1 MKKLKSLEALL
12 DNYNKKLDEMETKI
26 NNLTIKIEELEA
38 KINGLN
44 GLNNSDNAPK
54 EDKGNNFNE
63 DLEKLKKALEELKQ
77 AHDQTV
83 IKVTNNKE
91 QIDLI
96 LERLNEINNGYKTG
110 DEKLQKEIDEL
121 NKKINQI
128 NSQIDLLL
136 KLPRGTDN
144 NKNANSDMDLSAINE
159 LMKRILNLESD
170 YKAFVERVNIDEIYR
185 QLKFLHETK
194 ADKKELKEKYDDH
207 QMQIDAINKRLDGLF
222 AQMLSRKNEGS
233 DQPVID
239 IDFSLYLPKSEFDK
253 YKRDTTLEF
262 KKIWDEIKNIKDLI
276 NKISSLLNNKANLS
290 DLEDLKNLIL
300 AKLEELALACNKK
313 FADRN
318 ETANNLKYLEDQ
330 IRKLFELLSSSKKD
344 TFNEADNWL
353 LAKKPISGYSCAACE
368 SVIGNLRDDANK
380 FIPWNKLPLRDPGD
394 KLYRMGNGFSKML
407 QMLNFDNYGN
417 VSLNPN
423 IINEANFYNNVNI
436 NNNNINNSIN
446 NSGQNNNN
454 NTLLSNQKGKTDIK
468 KRVQSA
474 NPKIKLNFQEN
485 KLKNKNPGNKEINDA
500 TNANGKTKDDL
511 LPDIY
516 DMSGT
521 QNSEG
526 PKITKV
532 VKKTFHKQENKK
544 KWKLILIIQIN
555 SIFIFLSILIHNLN

>member
-1 MKKLKSLEALL
+1 MFIVLKKLKTLEALL
-12 DNYNKKLDEMETKI
+12 DNYNKKLNEIENKI

-38 KINGLN
+38 KINALKN
-44 GLNNSDNAPK
+44 ADNVPK
-54 EDKGNNFNE
+54 QDSGNNFNE

-83 IKVTNNKE
+83 IRVTNNKE

-110 DEKLQKEIDEL
+110 DENLQKEIDEI

-136 KLPRGTDN
+136 KLPRGIGD
-144 NKNANSDMDLSAINE
+144 NKNENSNMDLSAINE
-159 LMKRILNLESD
+159 LMKKIINLEND
-170 YKAFVERVNIDEIYR
+170 YKAFVEKVNIDEIYR

-207 QMQIDAINKRLDGLF
+207 QIQIDAINKRLDSLF
-222 AQMLSRKNEGS
+222 AQMLNRKNDS
-233 DQPVID
+233 PDQPVID
-239 IDFSLYLPKSEFDK
+239 IDFSLYLPKTEFEK
-253 YKRDTTLEF
+253 YKRETAQEF

-276 NKISSLLNNKANLS
+276 NKLFELLNTKANLS
-290 DLEDLKNLIL
+290 DLEDLKNFIL

-330 IRKLFELLSSSKKD
+330 IRKLFELLSASKKD
-344 TFNEADNWL
+344 TINEADNWL

-407 QMLNFDNYGN
+407 QMLNFDSYGN

-423 IINEANFYNNVNI
+423 IINEANFYNNINI
-436 NNNNINNSIN
+436 NNNSNNINNGNN
-446 NSGQNNNN
+446 NSGQNIN
-454 NTLLSNQKGKTDIK
+454 NTSHKGKSDLK

-474 NPKIKLNFQEN
+474 NPKFKLTFQEN
-485 KLKNKNPGNKEINDA
+485 KIRNKNSGNKDLND
-500 TNANGKTKDDL
+500 TPNINGKTRNEL

-516 DMSGT
+516 DISGA
-521 QNSEG
+521 QNTEG
-526 PKITKV
+526 PKITKIM
-532 VKKTFHKQENKK
+532 KKTFHKQENKK
-544 KWKLILIIQIN
+544 N
-555 SIFIFLSILIHNLN
+555 GNLY

>member
-12 DNYNKKLDEMETKI
+12 DSYNKKLDEMETKI

-136 KLPRGTDN
+136 KLPRGTDD

-159 LMKRILNLESD
+159 LMKKILNLESD

-207 QMQIDAINKRLDGLF
+207 QMQIDAINTRLDGLF

-407 QMLNFDNYGN
+407 QMLNFDSYGN

-436 NNNNINNSIN
+436 NNNNNINNSIN
-446 NSGQNNNN
+446 NSGQNNNNN

-485 KLKNKNPGNKEINDA
+485 KLKNKNAGNKEINDA

-526 PKITKV
+526 PKITKIM
-532 VKKTFHKQENKK
+532 KKTFHKQENKK
-544 KWKLILIIQIN
+544 N
-555 SIFIFLSILIHNLN
+555 GNLY

>member
-136 KLPRGTDN
+136 KLPRGTED

-194 ADKKELKEKYDDH
+194 ADKKELKEKYEDH

-407 QMLNFDNYGN
+407 QMLNFDSYGN

-436 NNNNINNSIN
+436 NNNNNINNSIN
-446 NSGQNNNN
+446 NSGQNNNNNNN
-454 NTLLSNQKGKTDIK
+454 NTLLSNQKGKTDLK

-526 PKITKV
+526 PKITKIM
-532 VKKTFHKQENKK
+532 KKTFHKQENKK
-544 KWKLILIIQIN
+544 N
-555 SIFIFLSILIHNLN
+555 GNLY

>member
-1 MKKLKSLEALL
+1 MFIVLKKLKTLEALL
-12 DNYNKKLDEMETKI
+12 DNYNKKLNEIENKI

-38 KINGLN
+38 KINALKN
-44 GLNNSDNAPK
+44 ADNVPK
-54 EDKGNNFNE
+54 QDTGNNFNE

-83 IKVTNNKE
+83 IRVTNNKE

-110 DEKLQKEIDEL
+110 DENLQKEIDEI

-136 KLPRGTDN
+136 KLPRGIGD
-144 NKNANSDMDLSAINE
+144 NKNENSNMDLSAINE
-159 LMKRILNLESD
+159 LMKKIINLEND
-170 YKAFVERVNIDEIYR
+170 YKAFVEKVNIDEIYR

-207 QMQIDAINKRLDGLF
+207 QIQIDAINKRLDSLF
-222 AQMLSRKNEGS
+222 AQMLNRKNEGP

-239 IDFSLYLPKSEFDK
+239 IDFSLYLPKTEFEK
-253 YKRDTTLEF
+253 YKRETAQEF

-276 NKISSLLNNKANLS
+276 NKLFELLNTKANLS
-290 DLEDLKNLIL
+290 DLEDLKNFIL

-330 IRKLFELLSSSKKD
+330 IRKLFELLSTSKKD
-344 TFNEADNWL
+344 TINEADNWL

-407 QMLNFDNYGN
+407 QMLNFDSYGN

-423 IINEANFYNNVNI
+423 IINEANFYNNINI
-436 NNNNINNSIN
+436 NNNSNNINNGNN
-446 NSGQNNNN
+446 NSGQNIN
-454 NTLLSNQKGKTDIK
+454 NTSHKGKSDLK

-474 NPKIKLNFQEN
+474 NPKFKLTFQEN
-485 KLKNKNPGNKEINDA
+485 KIRNKNSGNKDLND
-500 TNANGKTKDDL
+500 TPNINGKTRNEL

-516 DMSGT
+516 DISGA
-521 QNSEG
+521 QNTEG
-526 PKITKV
+526 PKITKIM
-532 VKKTFHKQENKK
+532 KKTFHKQENKK
-544 KWKLILIIQIN
+544 N
-555 SIFIFLSILIHNLN
+555 GNLY

>member
-1 MKKLKSLEALL
+1 LKKLKSLEALL
-12 DNYNKKLDEMETKI
+12 DSYNKKLDEMETKI

-136 KLPRGTDN
+136 KLPRGTSD
-144 NKNANSDMDLSAINE
+144 NKNDNSNMDLSAINE

-407 QMLNFDNYGN
+407 QMLNFDSYGN
-417 VSLNPN
+417 ASLNPN

-446 NSGQNNNN
+446 NSGQNNN

-485 KLKNKNPGNKEINDA
+485 KLKNKNAGNKEINDA

-526 PKITKV
+526 PKITKIM
-532 VKKTFHKQENKK
+532 KKTFHKQENKK
-544 KWKLILIIQIN
+544 N
-555 SIFIFLSILIHNLN
+555 GNLY

>member
-12 DNYNKKLDEMETKI
+12 DSYNKKLDEMETKI

-136 KLPRGTDN
+136 KLPRGTDD

-423 IINEANFYNNVNI
+423 IISEANFYNNVNI
-436 NNNNINNSIN
+436 NNNNINNSNN
-446 NSGQNNNN
+446 NSGPNNNN
-454 NTLLSNQKGKTDIK
+454 NNLLSNQKGKTDMK

-485 KLKNKNPGNKEINDA
+485 KMRNKNQGNKDLNDVLN
-500 TNANGKTKDDL
+500 TNGKTKDEL

-526 PKITKV
+526 PKITKIM
-532 VKKTFHKQENKK
+532 KKTLHKQENKK
-544 KWKLILIIQIN
+544 N
-555 SIFIFLSILIHNLN
+555 GNLY

>member
-96 LERLNEINNGYKTG
+96 LERLNEINKGYKTG

-407 QMLNFDNYGN
+407 QMLNFDSYGN

-436 NNNNINNSIN
+436 NNNNNINNSIN

-485 KLKNKNPGNKEINDA
+485 KLKNKNSGNKEINDA

-526 PKITKV
+526 PKITKIM
-532 VKKTFHKQENKK
+532 KKTFHKQENKK
-544 KWKLILIIQIN
+544 N
-555 SIFIFLSILIHNLN
+555 GNLY

>member
-136 KLPRGTDN
+136 KLPRGTDD

-159 LMKRILNLESD
+159 LMKKILNLESD

-194 ADKKELKEKYDDH
+194 ADKKEKKEKYDDH

-407 QMLNFDNYGN
+407 QMLNFDSYGN

-423 IINEANFYNNVNI
+423 NINEANFYNNVNI
-436 NNNNINNSIN
+436 NNNNIINNSIN
-446 NSGQNNNN
+446 NPGQNNNN

-485 KLKNKNPGNKEINDA
+485 KLKNKNAGNKEINDA

-526 PKITKV
+526 PKITKIM
-532 VKKTFHKQENKK
+532 KKTFHKQENKK
-544 KWKLILIIQIN
+544 N
-555 SIFIFLSILIHNLN
+555 GNLY

>member
-12 DNYNKKLDEMETKI
+12 DSYNKKLDEMETKI

-136 KLPRGTDN
+136 KLPRGTDD

-423 IINEANFYNNVNI
+423 IISEANFYNNVNI
-436 NNNNINNSIN
+436 NNNNINNSNN
-446 NSGQNNNN
+446 NSGPNNNN
-454 NTLLSNQKGKTDIK
+454 NNLLSNQKGKTDMK

-474 NPKIKLNFQEN
+474 NPKIKLKCQEN
-485 KLKNKNPGNKEINDA
+485 KMRNKNQGNKDLNDVLN
-500 TNANGKTKDDL
+500 TNGKTKDEL

-526 PKITKV
+526 PKITKIM
-532 VKKTFHKQENKK
+532 KKTLHKQENKK
-544 KWKLILIIQIN
+544 N
-555 SIFIFLSILIHNLN
+555 GNLY

>member
-12 DNYNKKLDEMETKI
+12 DSYNKKLDEMETKI

-136 KLPRGTDN
+136 KLPRGTDD

-407 QMLNFDNYGN
+407 QMLNFDSYGN

-436 NNNNINNSIN
+436 NNNNNINNSIN

-454 NTLLSNQKGKTDIK
+454 NTLLSNQKGKTDMK

-485 KLKNKNPGNKEINDA
+485 KLKNKNAGNKEINDA

-526 PKITKV
+526 PKITKKK
-532 VKKTFHKQENKK
+532 KKTFHKQENKK
-544 KWKLILIIQIN
+544 N
-555 SIFIFLSILIHNLN
+555 GNLY

>member
-1 MKKLKSLEALL
+1 MYLVLKRLKSLEALL
-12 DNYNKKLDEMETKI
+12 DSYNKKLDEMETKI

-44 GLNNSDNAPK
+44 KTDNIPK
-54 EDKGNNFNE
+54 EDTGNNFNE
-63 DLEKLKKALEELKQ
+63 DLEKLKKELEELKQ
-77 AHDQTV
+77 AHDQTI

-136 KLPRGTDN
+136 KLPRGTVD
-144 NKNANSDMDLSAINE
+144 NKNSDSNMDLSAINE
-159 LMKRILNLESD
+159 LMKKILNLESD

-207 QMQIDAINKRLDGLF
+207 QIQIDAINKRLDGLF
-222 AQMLSRKNEGS
+222 AQMLSRKNEGT

-276 NKISSLLNNKANLS
+276 NKMSTLLNTKANLS

-330 IRKLFELLSSSKKD
+330 IKKLFELLSSSKKD

-368 SVIGNLRDDANK
+368 SVIGNLRDDPNK

-394 KLYRMGNGFSKML
+394 KLYRMGSGFSKML

-417 VSLNPN
+417 VNLNPN

-436 NNNNINNSIN
+436 NNNNINNPNN

-454 NTLLSNQKGKTDIK
+454 NNNNLPSNQKGKTDIK

-485 KLKNKNPGNKEINDA
+485 KMKNKNLGNKEINFLIN
-500 TNANGKTKDDL
+500 TNGKTKEDL

-516 DMSGT
+516 DMSGV

-526 PKITKV
+526 PKITKIM
-532 VKKTFHKQENKK
+532 KKTLHKQENKK
-544 KWKLILIIQIN
+544 N
-555 SIFIFLSILIHNLN
+555 GNLY

>member
-12 DNYNKKLDEMETKI
+12 DSYNKKLDEMETKI

-136 KLPRGTDN
+136 KLPRGTDD

-407 QMLNFDNYGN
+407 QMLNFDSYGN

-436 NNNNINNSIN
+436 NNNNNINNSIN

-454 NTLLSNQKGKTDIK
+454 NTLLSNQKGKTDMK
-468 KRVQSA
+468 KRDQSA

-485 KLKNKNPGNKEINDA
+485 KLRNKNLGNKEINDA

-526 PKITKV
+526 PKITKIM
-532 VKKTFHKQENKK
+532 KKTFHKQENKK
-544 KWKLILIIQIN
+544 N
-555 SIFIFLSILIHNLN
+555 GNLY

>member
-136 KLPRGTDN
+136 KLPRGTDD
-144 NKNANSDMDLSAINE
+144 NKNANSDMDVSAINE

-407 QMLNFDNYGN
+407 QMLNFDSYGN

-526 PKITKV
+526 PKITKIM
-532 VKKTFHKQENKK
+532 KKTFHKQENKK
-544 KWKLILIIQIN
+544 N
-555 SIFIFLSILIHNLN
+555 GNLY

>member
-12 DNYNKKLDEMETKI
+12 DSYNKKLDEMETKI
-26 NNLTIKIEELEA
+26 NNLTIKIEELGA

-44 GLNNSDNAPK
+44 GLNNSDNSPK

-136 KLPRGTDN
+136 KLPRGTGD
-144 NKNANSDMDLSAINE
+144 NKNTNSDMDLSAINE

-194 ADKKELKEKYDDH
+194 ADKKELKEKYDEH

-407 QMLNFDNYGN
+407 QMLNFDSYGN

-436 NNNNINNSIN
+436 NNNNNINNSIN

-454 NTLLSNQKGKTDIK
+454 NTILSNQKGKTDMK

-526 PKITKV
+526 PKITKIM
-532 VKKTFHKQENKK
+532 KKTFHKQENKK
-544 KWKLILIIQIN
+544 N
-555 SIFIFLSILIHNLN
+555 GNLY

>member
-96 LERLNEINNGYKTG
+96 IERLNEINNGYKTG

-136 KLPRGTDN
+136 KLPRGTSD
-144 NKNANSDMDLSAINE
+144 NKNDNSNMDLSAINE

-407 QMLNFDNYGN
+407 QMLNFDSYGN

-485 KLKNKNPGNKEINDA
+485 KLKNKNAGNKEINDA
-500 TNANGKTKDDL
+500 TNTNGKTKDDL

-526 PKITKV
+526 PKITKIM
-532 VKKTFHKQENKK
+532 KKTFHKQENKK
-544 KWKLILIIQIN
+544 N
-555 SIFIFLSILIHNLN
+555 GNLY

>member
-12 DNYNKKLDEMETKI
+12 DSYNKKLDEMETKI

-136 KLPRGTDN
+136 KLPRGTDD

-407 QMLNFDNYGN
+407 QMLNFDSYGN

-446 NSGQNNNN
+446 NSGQNNNNN

-526 PKITKV
+526 PKITKIM
-532 VKKTFHKQENKK
+532 KKTFHKQENKK
-544 KWKLILIIQIN
+544 N
-555 SIFIFLSILIHNLN
+555 GNLY

>member
-12 DNYNKKLDEMETKI
+12 DSYNKKLDEMETKI

-136 KLPRGTDN
+136 KLPRGTDD

-407 QMLNFDNYGN
+407 QMLNFDSYGN

-436 NNNNINNSIN
+436 NNNNNINNSIN
-446 NSGQNNNN
+446 NSGQNNNNN

-526 PKITKV
+526 PKITKIM
-532 VKKTFHKQENKK
+532 KKTFHKQENKK
-544 KWKLILIIQIN
+544 N
-555 SIFIFLSILIHNLN
+555 GNLY

>member
-12 DNYNKKLDEMETKI
+12 DSYNKKLDEMETKI

-136 KLPRGTDN
+136 KLPRGTED

-407 QMLNFDNYGN
+407 QMLNFDSYGN

-454 NTLLSNQKGKTDIK
+454 NTLLSNQKGKTDMK

-526 PKITKV
+526 PKITKIM
-532 VKKTFHKQENKK
+532 KKTFHKQENKK
-544 KWKLILIIQIN
+544 N
-555 SIFIFLSILIHNLN
+555 GNLY

>member
-12 DNYNKKLDEMETKI
+12 DSYNKKLDEMETKI

-136 KLPRGTDN
+136 KLPRGTSD
-144 NKNANSDMDLSAINE
+144 NKNDNSNMDLSAINE

-407 QMLNFDNYGN
+407 QMLNFDSYGN

-454 NTLLSNQKGKTDIK
+454 NTLLSNQKGKTDMK

-526 PKITKV
+526 PKITKIM
-532 VKKTFHKQENKK
+532 KKTFHKQENKK
-544 KWKLILIIQIN
+544 N
-555 SIFIFLSILIHNLN
+555 GNLY

>member
-12 DNYNKKLDEMETKI
+12 DSYNKKLDEMETKI

-110 DEKLQKEIDEL
+110 DEKLQKEIDEI

-136 KLPRGTDN
+136 KLPRGTGD
-144 NKNANSDMDLSAINE
+144 NKNENSNMDLSAINE
-159 LMKRILNLESD
+159 LMKKIINLEND
-170 YKAFVERVNIDEIYR
+170 YKAFVEKVNIDEIYR

-207 QMQIDAINKRLDGLF
+207 QIQIDAINKRLDSLF
-222 AQMLSRKNEGS
+222 AQMLNRKNDGP

-239 IDFSLYLPKSEFDK
+239 IDFSLYLPKTEFEK
-253 YKRDTTLEF
+253 YKRETAQEF
-262 KKIWDEIKNIKDLI
+262 KKIWDELKNLKDLI
-276 NKISSLLNNKANLS
+276 NKIFELLDTKANLS
-290 DLEDLKNLIL
+290 DLEDLKNFIL

-330 IRKLFELLSSSKKD
+330 IRKLFELLSASKKD
-344 TFNEADNWL
+344 TINEADNWL

-423 IINEANFYNNVNI
+423 IINEANFYNNINI
-436 NNNNINNSIN
+436 NNNNNNINNGIN
-446 NSGQNNNN
+446 NSGQNIN
-454 NTLLSNQKGKTDIK
+454 NTSHKGKNDLK

-474 NPKIKLNFQEN
+474 NPKFKLNFQEN
-485 KLKNKNPGNKEINDA
+485 KIRNKNSGNKDLND
-500 TNANGKTKDDL
+500 TPNINGKTRNEL

-516 DMSGT
+516 DISGA
-521 QNSEG
+521 QNTEG
-526 PKITKV
+526 PKITKIM
-532 VKKTFHKQENKK
+532 KKTFHKQENKK
-544 KWKLILIIQIN
+544 N
-555 SIFIFLSILIHNLN
+555 GNLY

>member
-12 DNYNKKLDEMETKI
+12 DSYNKKLDEMETKI

-136 KLPRGTDN
+136 KLPRGTSD
-144 NKNANSDMDLSAINE
+144 NKNDNSNMDLSAINE

-407 QMLNFDNYGN
+407 QMLNFDSYGN

-526 PKITKV
+526 PKITKIM
-532 VKKTFHKQENKK
+532 KKTFHKQENKK
-544 KWKLILIIQIN
+544 N
-555 SIFIFLSILIHNLN
+555 GNLY

>member
-136 KLPRGTDN
+136 KLPRGTDD

-407 QMLNFDNYGN
+407 QMLNFDSYGN

-436 NNNNINNSIN
+436 NNNNNINNSIN
-446 NSGQNNNN
+446 NSGQNNNNN

-485 KLKNKNPGNKEINDA
+485 KLRNKNPGNKEINDA

-526 PKITKV
+526 PKITKIM
-532 VKKTFHKQENKK
+532 KKTFHKQENKK
-544 KWKLILIIQIN
+544 N
-555 SIFIFLSILIHNLN
+555 GNLY

>member
-12 DNYNKKLDEMETKI
+12 DSYNKKLDEMETKI

-136 KLPRGTDN
+136 KLPRGTGD

-194 ADKKELKEKYDDH
+194 ADKKELKEKYEDH
-207 QMQIDAINKRLDGLF
+207 QIQIDAINKRLDGLF

-454 NTLLSNQKGKTDIK
+454 NNNTLLSNQKGKTDIK

-485 KLKNKNPGNKEINDA
+485 KLKNKNAGNKEINDA

-526 PKITKV
+526 PKITKIM
-532 VKKTFHKQENKK
+532 KKTFHKQENKK
-544 KWKLILIIQIN
+544 N
-555 SIFIFLSILIHNLN
+555 GNLY

>member
-12 DNYNKKLDEMETKI
+12 DSYNKKLDEMETKI

-136 KLPRGTDN
+136 KLPRGTDD

-194 ADKKELKEKYDDH
+194 ADKKELKEKYEDH

-407 QMLNFDNYGN
+407 QMLNFDSYGN

-454 NTLLSNQKGKTDIK
+454 NTLLSNQKGKTDMK

-485 KLKNKNPGNKEINDA
+485 KLRNKNPGNKEINDA

-526 PKITKV
+526 PKITKIM
-532 VKKTFHKQENKK
+532 KKTFHKQENKK
-544 KWKLILIIQIN
+544 N
-555 SIFIFLSILIHNLN
+555 GNLY

>member
-12 DNYNKKLDEMETKI
+12 DSYNKKLDEMETKI

-136 KLPRGTDN
+136 KLPRGTDD
-144 NKNANSDMDLSAINE
+144 NKNANSDMDLSAINK

-407 QMLNFDNYGN
+407 QMLNFDSYGN

-436 NNNNINNSIN
+436 NNNNNINNSIN

-454 NTLLSNQKGKTDIK
+454 TLLSNQKLKTDIK

-526 PKITKV
+526 PKITKIM
-532 VKKTFHKQENKK
+532 KKTFHKQENKK
-544 KWKLILIIQIN
+544 N
-555 SIFIFLSILIHNLN
+555 GNLY

>member
-12 DNYNKKLDEMETKI
+12 DSYNKKLDEMETKI

-136 KLPRGTDN
+136 KLPRGTDD

-407 QMLNFDNYGN
+407 QMLNFDSYGN

-436 NNNNINNSIN
+436 NNNNNINNSIN

-454 NTLLSNQKGKTDIK
+454 NTLLSNQKGKTDMK

-485 KLKNKNPGNKEINDA
+485 KLKNKNAGNKEINDA

-526 PKITKV
+526 PKITKIM
-532 VKKTFHKQENKK
+532 KKTFHKQENKK
-544 KWKLILIIQIN
+544 N
-555 SIFIFLSILIHNLN
+555 GNLY

>member
-1 MKKLKSLEALL
+1 MFIVLKKLKTLEALL
-12 DNYNKKLDEMETKI
+12 DNYNKKLNEIENKI

-38 KINGLN
+38 EINALKN
-44 GLNNSDNAPK
+44 ADNVPK
-54 EDKGNNFNE
+54 QDSGNNFNE

-83 IKVTNNKE
+83 IRVTNNKE

-110 DEKLQKEIDEL
+110 DENLQKEIDEI

-136 KLPRGTDN
+136 KLPRGTGD
-144 NKNANSDMDLSAINE
+144 NKNENSNIDLSAINE
-159 LMKRILNLESD
+159 LMKKIINLEND
-170 YKAFVERVNIDEIYR
+170 YKAFVEKVNIDEIYR

-207 QMQIDAINKRLDGLF
+207 QIQIDAINKRLDNLF
-222 AQMLSRKNEGS
+222 AQMLNRKNDS
-233 DQPVID
+233 PDQPVID
-239 IDFSLYLPKSEFDK
+239 IDFSLYLPKTEFEK
-253 YKRDTTLEF
+253 YKRETAQEF

-276 NKISSLLNNKANLS
+276 NKLFELLNTKANLS
-290 DLEDLKNLIL
+290 DLEDLKNFIL

-330 IRKLFELLSSSKKD
+330 IRKLFELLSASKKD
-344 TFNEADNWL
+344 TINEADNWL

-407 QMLNFDNYGN
+407 QMLNFDSYGN

-423 IINEANFYNNVNI
+423 IINEANFYNNINI
-436 NNNNINNSIN
+436 NNNSNNINNGNN
-446 NSGQNNNN
+446 NSGQNIN
-454 NTLLSNQKGKTDIK
+454 NTSHKGKSDLK

-474 NPKIKLNFQEN
+474 NPKFKLTFQEN
-485 KLKNKNPGNKEINDA
+485 KIRNKNSGNKDLND
-500 TNANGKTKDDL
+500 TPNINGKTRNEL

-516 DMSGT
+516 DISGA
-521 QNSEG
+521 QNTEG
-526 PKITKV
+526 PKITKIM
-532 VKKTFHKQENKK
+532 KKTFHKQENKK
-544 KWKLILIIQIN
+544 N
-555 SIFIFLSILIHNLN
+555 GNLY

>member
-12 DNYNKKLDEMETKI
+12 DSYNKKLDEMETKI

-136 KLPRGTDN
+136 KLPRGTGD

-407 QMLNFDNYGN
+407 QMLNFDSYGN

-436 NNNNINNSIN
+436 NNNNNINNSIN
-446 NSGQNNNN
+446 NSGQNKDNN

-526 PKITKV
+526 PKITKIM
-532 VKKTFHKQENKK
+532 KKTFHKQENKK
-544 KWKLILIIQIN
+544 N
-555 SIFIFLSILIHNLN
+555 GNLY

>member
-12 DNYNKKLDEMETKI
+12 DSYNKKLDEMETKI

-136 KLPRGTDN
+136 KLPRGTDY

-194 ADKKELKEKYDDH
+194 ADKKELKEKYEDH
-207 QMQIDAINKRLDGLF
+207 QIQIDAINKRLDGLF

-407 QMLNFDNYGN
+407 QMLNFDSYGN

-485 KLKNKNPGNKEINDA
+485 KLKNKNAGNKEINDA
-500 TNANGKTKDDL
+500 TNTNGKTKDDL

-526 PKITKV
+526 PKITKIM
-532 VKKTFHKQENKK
+532 KKTFHKQENKK
-544 KWKLILIIQIN
+544 N
-555 SIFIFLSILIHNLN
+555 GNLY

>member
-12 DNYNKKLDEMETKI
+12 DSYNKKLDEMETKI

-136 KLPRGTDN
+136 KLPRGTDD

-407 QMLNFDNYGN
+407 QMLNFDSYGN

-436 NNNNINNSIN
+436 NNNNNINNSIN

-485 KLKNKNPGNKEINDA
+485 KLKNKNAGNKEINDA

-526 PKITKV
+526 PKITKIM
-532 VKKTFHKQENKK
+532 KKTFHKQENKK
-544 KWKLILIIQIN
+544 N
-555 SIFIFLSILIHNLN
+555 GNLY